1 MEDNVLDQ
9 PAAQEGEYNFDE
21 KVGQLLA
28 NGYEFKLGEY
38 ISAAHRVVM
47 KEMGSFI
54 GFLLLLIVIY
64 GVLAFI
70 PFVGS
75 IANFIISYPLIMGF
89 AIFARR
95 IFYNKPVLNGGAVCL
110 QQQVCKRCSCI
121 AVIKFCMEFL
131 KCKPAFFIQCQL
143 VNISLEHS
151 RSEA

>member
-75 IANFIISYPLIMGF
+75 Y
-89 AIFARR
+89 R
-95 IFYNKPVLNGGAVCL
+95 
-110 QQQVCKRCSCI
+110 
-121 AVIKFCMEFL
+121 
-131 KCKPAFFIQCQL
+131 
-143 VNISLEHS
+143 
-151 RSEA
+151 